1 MINNVYICSLIN
13 ICVHDYH
20 YLFSG
25 DAGGMEA
32 DMNSAERPE
41 LLSTEEYAAIARSYA
56 QTVYIPV
63 SLTIDE
69 PAADPASI
77 YRTIAPVRGYLLESM
92 EGVPK
97 RAVRSIIG
105 INPVATLCLSE
116 GSHACGEN
124 ADIFLDIQS
133 KVQSDIKPLE
143 MLREICKK
151 ISVHEPSDGAFS
163 GGMTGYCRYDLIS
176 SITDGMVHAEADDG
190 PVMKFMVAGDMLVFD
205 HVKHTCTI
213 IAGTFVRPG
222 EDPGPLNDRAV
233 SRVQQLKEQ
242 VATISPGDAVPC
254 QKTETPVLPDA
265 DRKGYEKAVSDALE
279 YIRAGEIF
287 QVVLS
292 RRFSLP
298 YTSDPF
304 RIYEMLREI
313 NPSPYLYYLNFGDE
327 TVVGSSPE
335 MLVKTEGRK
344 VTTVPIAGTRPRGRD
359 EREDEE
365 LAQDL
370 RSDPKECAE
379 HLMLV
384 DLARNDIGRV
394 SEFGTVEV
402 TGYME
407 VEKFSHVQHLT
418 SVVTGDLKS
427 DCSPVDALEACF
439 PAGTVSGAPK
449 IRAMQIIGE
458 LEQVPR
464 GLYSGA
470 VGYLGFDG
478 LMEFAIAIR
487 TVIVKDGMAYIQA
500 GAGIVAD
507 SVPEREFLETQAK
520 AQAMVKAVCAAGA
533 VE

>member
-1 MINNVYICSLIN
+1 
-13 ICVHDYH
+13 
-20 YLFSG
+20 
-25 DAGGMEA
+25 
-32 DMNSAERPE
+32 MNYPERPE
-41 LLSTEEYAAIARSYA
+41 VVSYEEYTSIARSIDQIA
-56 QTVYIPV
+56 YIPV
-63 SLTIDE
+63 SITIDE
-69 PAADPASI
+69 PEADPASI
-77 YRTIAPVRGYLLESM
+77 YKAISPDRGYLLESM

-105 INPVATLCLSE
+105 LNPLATICLSDT
-116 GSHACGEN
+116 SHACGEV
-124 ADIFLDIQS
+124 ADIFLDIQNGVHKDTS
-133 KVQSDIKPLE
+133 PLE
-143 MLREICKK
+143 ILRAISEK
-151 ISVHEPSDGAFS
+151 ISGFGSSEAAFS

-176 SITDGMVHAEADDG
+176 SITDGMVHAEAEEG

-213 IAGTFVRPG
+213 IAGTFLRPG
-222 EDPGPLNDRAV
+222 DEPGPVYKDAV
-233 SRVQQLKEQ
+233 TRVQRMKEQ
-242 VATISPGDAVPC
+242 IADISQEKGISGHCADLPS
-254 QKTETPVLPDA
+254 LPD
-265 DRKGYEKAVSDALE
+265 DDQSTYEQAVSDALE
-279 YIRAGEIF
+279 YIRAGDIF

-304 RIYEMLREI
+304 RIYQMLREI

-327 TVVGSSPE
+327 MVVGSSPE
-335 MLVKTEGRK
+335 MLVKTEGKRI
-344 VTTVPIAGTRPRGRD
+344 TTVPIAGTRPRGRD

-418 SVVTGDLKS
+418 SVVTGDLRF
-427 DCSPVDALEACF
+427 DCSPVDALQACF

-449 IRAMQIIGE
+449 IRAMQIINE

-520 AQAMVKAVCAAGA
+520 AQAMVKAVYAAGA
-533 VE
+533 AE

>member
-1 MINNVYICSLIN
+1 MHEYYYVS
-13 ICVHDYH
+13 
-20 YLFSG
+20 SG
-25 DAGGMEA
+25 DAGGMET
-32 DMNSAERPE
+32 DMNGAERAE
-41 LLSTEEYAAIARSYA
+41 LLSSREYAAITRSYTE
-56 QTVYIPV
+56 TVYIPV
-63 SLTIDE
+63 CLTIDE
-69 PAADPASI
+69 PVADPASI
-77 YRTIAPVRGYLLESM
+77 YRSIAPNEGYLLESM

-105 INPVATLCLSE
+105 INPVATICLSE
-116 GSHACGEN
+116 RSHACGEV
-124 ADIFLDIQS
+124 ADIFLDILNEAQNG
-133 KVQSDIKPLE
+133 IKPLE
-143 MLREICKK
+143 VLQEICDR
-151 ISVHEPSDGAFS
+151 ISGIEPSGTAFS
-163 GGMTGYCRYDLIS
+163 GGMTGYCRYDLVS
-176 SITDGMVHAEADDG
+176 SITDGMVHTEADDG

-222 EDPGPLNDRAV
+222 EDPGPVYDRAV
-233 SRVQQLKEQ
+233 CRVQQLKEQ
-242 VATISPGDAVPC
+242 VAAIPTGEKVPYYNSD
-254 QKTETPVLPDA
+254 TPILPED
-265 DRKGYEKAVSDALE
+265 DRDGYEKAVSGALE
-279 YIRAGEIF
+279 YIRAGDIF

-304 RIYEMLREI
+304 RIYQMLREI

-327 TVVGSSPE
+327 MVVGSSPE

-344 VTTVPIAGTRPRGRD
+344 VTSVPIAGTRPRGRD

-365 LAQDL
+365 FAQDL

-384 DLARNDIGRV
+384 DLARNDIGKV
-394 SEFGTVEV
+394 AEFGTVEV

-507 SVPEREFLETQAK
+507 SVPEREFLETQVK